1 MPLISYCTEKKCI
14 FGALR
19 DWVTLLLLLLNKT
32 KNNTNYGRRKEDSHI
47 IGYSHSRER
56 EIAISLFH
64 RIIRS
69 ALRICL
75 IISSLLLSSR
85 PRSWA
90 RKPS

>member
-47 IGYSHSRER
+47 ILIRGKERSR
-56 EIAISLFH
+56 SLSFTE
-64 RIIRS
+64 
-69 ALRICL
+69 
-75 IISSLLLSSR
+75 
-85 PRSWA
+85 
-90 RKPS
+90 